1 MKKIV
6 KAAGISLVILS
17 SSFFA
22 HSAEAAQKI
31 GYVST
36 GFLINKVPESK
47 RELILKPLQQQ
58 ADDEAAEIQKL
69 EAKINTKI
77 EQATRDKE
85 LLGEAGV
92 EKLQIEIAGL
102 KEEGKMKMDKFKDAN
117 KERQRKAQ
125 IEMVKLIQGAVTK
138 VAEAEGYDMVIES
151 QLVTY
156 AKPELNLTEKVLA
169 ELN

>member
-36 GFLINKVPESK
+36 GYLMSKLPQNKSDEIV
-47 RELILKPLQQQ
+47 KPFQQQ
-58 ADDEAAEIQKL
+58 ADDEAAEIKKL

-77 EQATRDKE
+77 EQANRDKE
-85 LLGEAGV
+85 LLGDKGLENL
-92 EKLQIEIAGL
+92 EIEVASL
-102 KEEGKMKMDKFKDAN
+102 KKEHQLKMDKFKEAN
-117 KERQRKAQ
+117 KKRQYTVQR
-125 IEMVKLIQGAVTK
+125 EMAKLIQDAVTK

-151 QLVTY
+151 QMLQY